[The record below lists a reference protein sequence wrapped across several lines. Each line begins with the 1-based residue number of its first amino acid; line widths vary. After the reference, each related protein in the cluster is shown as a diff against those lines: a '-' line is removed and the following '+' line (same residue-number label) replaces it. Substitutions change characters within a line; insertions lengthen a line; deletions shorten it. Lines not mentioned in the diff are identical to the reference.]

1 MEHPDDREKWVPW
14 SAGKCW
20 TPNLGVGAADTKQ
33 GQVGE
38 EKASRRQ
45 GASKTL
51 REREFVDAVDDT
63 KAGLIQGELE
73 RRKRRGERP
82 LRRQW
87 QASHEVPVIPYHPGA
102 GLDPS

>member
-1 MEHPDDREKWVPW
+1 METAGPGGVEGVGEESAGCSSSFRVSLKGRREVCGGKLALSGLEHPDDREKWVPW

-20 TPNLGVGAADTKQ
+20 TLNLGVGAADTKQ

-51 REREFVDAVDDT
+51 
-63 KAGLIQGELE
+63 
-73 RRKRRGERP
+73 
-82 LRRQW
+82 
-87 QASHEVPVIPYHPGA
+87 
-102 GLDPS
+102 